1 MGTILLAITTTS
13 LLILY
18 SVSRRKIRRHYDKIY
33 YLENKLSKYTTI
45 NCCPFCGSDNVI
57 VCTISLKPK
66 IKCIHCH
73 FELTEN
79 NIGNSYLRLIR
90 TWNYMSIKRRRKIK

>member
-1 MGTILLAITTTS
+1 MGTILLAITTTT

-18 SVSRRKIRRHYDKIY
+18 SISRRKIHKYDVKIY
-33 YLENKLSKYTTI
+33 CLENKLSRYTNI
-45 NCCPFCGSDNVI
+45 DCCPYCHSNNVI
-57 VCTISLKPK
+57 IQFSTIRPR
-66 IKCIHCH
+66 IKCMHCL

-90 TWNYMSIKRRRKIK
+90 TWNYMSVKRRRK